1 MGGYGYCWRPF
12 GMSFG
17 WSPFSYGG
25 WYQDP
30 FFGNTFIGSAPWGWL
45 PYHYGGWVFFPA
57 FGGGGG
63 PTGFCFCGPRLYRPL
78 TAPVVPQGGPPR
90 IGSLPPGDKP

>member
-1 MGGYGYCWRPF
+1 MR
-12 GMSFG
+12 FG

-45 PYHYGGWVFFPA
+45 PYHYGGWVFSPA
-57 FGGGGG
+57 YGWGWA
-63 PTGFCFCGPRLYRPL
+63 PTGFGFGGPVFFPPL
-78 TAPVVPQGGPPR
+78 TAVWGRKVGTPGILSLTPVVHPGTSPPNPALW
-90 IGSLPPGDKP
+90 S